1 YDHAHSQRHAQV
13 RMPHH
18 ALGHLV
24 NVIGYQGVFQPLCR
38 ELEVPG
44 KPVPQS
50 NLALRG
56 IQVPGTLID
65 VAFSDIFYVP
75 VLFLL
80 CGCGDSRKTAQ
91 KQESQNRGD
100 SWTHT
105 PTQTQEMTPT
115 HGCPLKFSSSAR
127 SRTRA
132 RGPLCRLSTRPRP
145 MFKRSWGRTRATT
158 TRGQRIRTGAG
169 LSGVWRNSRAAGLLS
184 SFLRGWRELMRCSG
198 CCGRATT

>member
-1 YDHAHSQRHAQV
+1 MARRHMRNLVRDDACQFGFTLRVLNQAGGNEEMPARQSNGIDLVRYDHAHSQRHAQV

-50 NLALRG
+50 NLALRR
-56 IQVPGTLID
+56 IQVPGTLIG

-100 SWTHT
+100 SWTRSEEHT
-105 PTQTQEMTPT
+105 SELQSP
-115 HGCPLKFSSSAR
+115 CNLV
-127 SRTRA
+127 
-132 RGPLCRLSTRPRP
+132 CRL
-145 MFKRSWGRTRATT
+145 
-158 TRGQRIRTGAG
+158 
-169 LSGVWRNSRAAGLLS
+169 LL
-184 SFLRGWRELMRCSG
+184 EKKKINKQKDKN
-198 CCGRATT
+198 

>member
-1 YDHAHSQRHAQV
+1 MARRHMRNLVGDDASQFGFTLRVLNQAGGNEEMPAGQGNGIDLVRYDHAHSQRHAQV
-13 RMPHH
+13 RMSHH

-24 NVIGYQGVFQPLCR
+24 NVIGYQGVFQPLRR

-65 VAFSDIFYVP
+65 VAFPDIFYVP

-80 CGCGDSRKTAQ
+80 CGCGHSRKTAQ
-91 KQESQNRGD
+91 KQESQKRGD

-105 PTQTQEMTPT
+105 PRQTQEMTPT
-115 HGCPLKFSSSAR
+115 HGCPLKFFSSGG
-127 SRTRA
+127 TW
-132 RGPLCRLSTRPRP
+132 
-145 MFKRSWGRTRATT
+145 M
-158 TRGQRIRTGAG
+158 
-169 LSGVWRNSRAAGLLS
+169 
-184 SFLRGWRELMRCSG
+184 
-198 CCGRATT
+198 